1 MALSDEVV
9 PLQPGPVE
17 AAGGAPFVRIRHD
30 LTRTVLS
37 VLVIGVLLLGSF
49 WILRPFLLPGL
60 WAMTLVVATW
70 PLMLKV
76 QARVRRPSV
85 AVLVMTLAMVV
96 VFVAPIGLA
105 LQTLAENTD
114 TLTRW
119 LRTFAETPFPPPPDW
134 VARLPL
140 VGDKVAN
147 AWLEIS
153 LAGKEGLAA
162 RIAPYASQAAHWIA
176 AALGSVGLLLVQL
189 LLTVIISAILFAN
202 GETARNALVR
212 FGQRLAGE
220 GGGEVVVLAGRAIRA
235 VAMGVVVTALV
246 QTVLAGLGLA
256 IAGVPFAG
264 LLTAVILVLCIAQLG
279 PVIVLLPAVGWL
291 YWSGQ
296 PGWGTTLLVWTVI
309 VGGLDNILRPLL
321 IRRGGADLPLL
332 LIFGGVIGGLLAFG
346 IVGLF
351 IGPVILAVAYTLMQR
366 WMASHP
372 AG

>member
-76 QARVRRPSV
+76 QARVRRQSV
-85 AVLVMTLAMVV
+85 AVLVMTLAMVI

-134 VARLPL
+134 VAGLPL
-140 VGDKVAN
+140 VGEKVAST
-147 AWLEIS
+147 WLEIS

-162 RIAPYASQAAHWIA
+162 RIALAICDVITQDK
-176 AALGSVGLLLVQL
+176 GQVQL
-189 LLTVIISAILFAN
+189 VARIFSEWEGTASTIDGLEEDFADPPDDDYITV
-202 GETARNALVR
+202 
-212 FGQRLAGE
+212 RL
-220 GGGEVVVLAGRAIRA
+220 
-235 VAMGVVVTALV
+235 
-246 QTVLAGLGLA
+246 
-256 IAGVPFAG
+256 
-264 LLTAVILVLCIAQLG
+264 
-279 PVIVLLPAVGWL
+279 
-291 YWSGQ
+291 
-296 PGWGTTLLVWTVI
+296 
-309 VGGLDNILRPLL
+309 
-321 IRRGGADLPLL
+321 
-332 LIFGGVIGGLLAFG
+332 
-346 IVGLF
+346 
-351 IGPVILAVAYTLMQR
+351 
-366 WMASHP
+366 
-372 AG
+372 

>member
-1 MALSDEVV
+1 MALSEEVV
-9 PLQPGPVE
+9 PLQAGPVE
-17 AAGGAPFVRIRHD
+17 TTSAPFVRIRHD
-30 LTRTVLS
+30 LTRTVLA
-37 VLVIGVLLLGSF
+37 VLVIGVLILGSF
-49 WILRPFLLPGL
+49 WVLRPFLLPGL

-76 QARVRRPSV
+76 QARVRRQSV

-119 LRTFAETPFPPPPDW
+119 LRTFAETPFPPPPAW
-134 VARLPL
+134 VAGLPL
-140 VGDKVAN
+140 VGEKVAST
-147 AWLEIS
+147 WLEVS

-220 GGGEVVVLAGRAIRA
+220 GGGEVVVLAGRSIRA

-256 IAGVPFAG
+256 LAGVPFAG

-309 VGGLDNILRPLL
+309 VGALDNILRPLL